1 MANTVEIIIK
11 ALDATKG
18 GFTSATRNLDGF
30 RKASGIALKAAALAA
45 SAVGSAYIAMA
56 KDFANSADEISKLSQ
71 KTGIATDELSRL
83 KFVAGESGVSWESFQ
98 KALRTGS
105 DEAAKAGQTF
115 NQLLSSQADRF
126 ESFADG
132 AGKAAEAQRIF
143 GKAGSDLI
151 PLLNLGSQGLAR
163 ATQEAG
169 RFVTVIDAQA
179 GRTAE
184 EFNDTLGRVSNTIKK
199 AFQDG
204 FKQSLPFL
212 LEMSRNLLALV
223 DTLRDADGSF
233 SSFGEGLKSIAKGMA
248 LTSQVAVN
256 AVQNIQRF
264 AEGVAL
270 AFMEPTGQGAKEAF
284 ADLGKEAETQWKR
297 IEAIWNGSISQP
309 TPKALSG
316 GKPEMSNTKD
326 SEKLSLMYEDLFNS
340 QLNGSAKVTA
350 EFETAHKKRM
360 DQVLQMQV
368 TIEEGAKYEALSA
381 ATVESQK
388 AEFYRTG
395 LAMRADMDTAYALGS
410 TERAA
415 LILSSE
421 QAVQS
426 ARLENNQAL
435 IDIQVEQWRKASESF
450 KVQWARVGV
459 SIQDGALSGV
469 QRGMEGIIKGTMK
482 ASEAMKALGQ
492 AIIDSVVSAFTQMI
506 AKLLVMKT
514 LGFIFGGGGFLGDL
528 FGFKGG
534 GFTGFASGGYTGGGS
549 TSDIAGVVHRRE
561 YVVPAAATSAIGVSA
576 LDRMTA
582 AAEAGMVAS
591 NSYSGGSEGQPMSVS
606 MFLDG
611 QVLAR
616 ALGVMSRDGTLELSA
631 SAIV

>member
-1 MANTVEIIIK
+1 MANSVEIIIR

-18 GFTSATRNLDGF
+18 GFASATRNLTSFG
-30 RKASGIALKAAALAA
+30 KATASAMAA
-45 SAVGSAYIAMA
+45 SAAIAVTAGAAFTTMA
-56 KDFANSADEISKLSQ
+56 KRFADSADEIGKLSE
-71 KTGIATDELSRL
+71 KTGIATEDLSRL
-83 KFVAGESGVSWESFQ
+83 KFVAEENSIEWGTFQ
-98 KALRTGS
+98 KALRSAS
-105 DEAAKAGQTF
+105 DEAAKSGQSFT
-115 NQLLSSQADRF
+115 QLLNSQADRF
-126 ESFADG
+126 ASLADG

-143 GKAGSDLI
+143 GKSGADLI
-151 PLLNLGSQGLAR
+151 PLLNLGSEGLAK
-163 ATQEAG
+163 ATKDAE
-169 RFVTVIDAQA
+169 RFATIIDGQ
-179 GRTAE
+179 TAATAD
-184 EFNDTLGRVSNTIKK
+184 EFGDTLERVGASLRK
-199 AFQDG
+199 ALGDG
-204 FKQSLPFL
+204 MKQALPFM
-212 LEMSRNLLALV
+212 LEMSRNFLALV
-223 DTLRDADGSF
+223 DNLRDADGSF
-233 SSFGEGLKSIAKGMA
+233 TTFGQTIAGVGKGLALVSQVGLNAATAMKGIGSILKAGFFDADNAKGLEEYNTLLRKMEDGWTRLEKIWDGDIELPAPKSSGA
-248 LTSQVAVN
+248 L
-256 AVQNIQRF
+256 
-264 AEGVAL
+264 
-270 AFMEPTGQGAKEAF
+270 
-284 ADLGKEAETQWKR
+284 
-297 IEAIWNGSISQP
+297 
-309 TPKALSG
+309 
-316 GKPEMSNTKD
+316 PEMSNTKD

-340 QLNGSAKVTA
+340 QLNGSAKVTS
-350 EFETAHKKRM
+350 EFESAHKKRM

-381 ATVESQK
+381 ATVETQK

-435 IDIQVEQWRKASESF
+435 IDIQIEQWRKASESF

-459 SIQDGALSGV
+459 SIQDGALAGV
-469 QRGMEGIIKGTMK
+469 QRGMEGILKGTMK

-506 AKLLVMKT
+506 AKLLIMKT
-514 LGFIFGGGGFLGDL
+514 LGFIFGGGGFLGDI

-534 GFTGFASGGYTGGGS
+534 GFTGFAGGGYTGNGG